1 MLTKQHHFASRIID
15 LEKRRAYKTHMC
27 GLCHALGD
35 GYGLPI
41 RLLTSH
47 EMILL
52 NLLTSAQRRDEPA
65 VVMRR
70 CPLNPLVKVRTNH
83 DTASKFAA
91 AASVELASVSVAD
104 DIEDSGGRD
113 LAARVLGR
121 VLHKPQQTAL
131 KTLESLGFDVEGLT
145 QLGVRQA
152 AAEQDDAQ
160 DASQPSAAASAAL
173 FAMTAR
179 LADAQENADA
189 LGIVGANYGAY
200 LYLMDAFRDY
210 PSDMR
215 HGNYNPLRRFGEQ
228 VGGTYTLSLEGLK
241 WLLARF
247 EKVQAAIR
255 EQIGKLHFY
264 QYQEVIRQ
272 LLTEPVD
279 KIVYALWKQTR
290 SQQGLAF
297 AQLGMADA
305 LKAAAFVLPT
315 TSSNPP
321 NLRLIQTGTRAQCD
335 WAGQFVAAAPHI
347 LPVNV
352 EPEPVEDLTLEGR
365 RKRKRASGDDSSCDW
380 DNCCDASYACAWM
393 PDVSACSRCTSGDGD
408 GCSSCNLGDGC
419 SGAEGCSGCGDG
431 CSGAEGCSG
440 CGDGCSGCSCGN

>member
-15 LEKRRAYKTHMC
+15 LDKRRAYKTHMC

-52 NLLTSAQRRDEPA
+52 NMLTTAQRRDEPA

-70 CPLNPLVKVRTNH
+70 CPLNPLVKVRTNR
-83 DTASKFAA
+83 DTASTFAA
-91 AASVELASVSVAD
+91 AASVELASVSIAD
-104 DIEDSGGRD
+104 DIEDSGGIT
-113 LAARVLGR
+113 ARLLGR
-121 VLHKPQQTAL
+121 ALNQPQQTAL
-131 KTLESLGFDVEGLT
+131 DTLESLGFDVEALT
-145 QLGVRQA
+145 QLGARQS
-152 AAEQDDAQ
+152 AAEQDDSQ
-160 DASQPSAAASAAL
+160 DASQPSAMASATL

-179 LADAQENADA
+179 LADAPENAEV
-189 LGIVGANYGAY
+189 LSTIGANYGAY

-215 HGNYNPLRRFGEQ
+215 HGDYNPLRRFGEQ
-228 VGGTYTLSLEGLK
+228 VDGAFTLSLDGLK

-247 EKVQAAIR
+247 EKIQAAIR
-255 EQIGKLHFY
+255 EQIAKLHLYRY
-264 QYQEVIRQ
+264 QQVIAQ

-279 KIVYALWKQTR
+279 KVVYALWKQIR

-305 LKAAAFVLPT
+305 LKAAAFVMPAV
-315 TSSNPP
+315 SSGPP
-321 NLRLIQTGTRAQCD
+321 NLRLIQTGTRAQND
-335 WAGQFVAAAPHI
+335 WAGQFVATSPLIRA
-347 LPVNV
+347 VNV
-352 EPEPVEDLTLEGR
+352 EPEPVEDLTLKGR
-365 RKRKRASGDDSSCDW
+365 RKRRNSSGDDSG
-380 DNCCDASYACAWM
+380 CCDSEDCCDGVYLCAWM
-393 PDVSACSRCTSGDGD
+393 PDIGS
-408 GCSSCNLGDGC
+408 
-419 SGAEGCSGCGDG
+419 GCSGCGSGCDSSGSDG
-431 CSGAEGCSG
+431 CSNCNMGDGCGSGAEGCSG